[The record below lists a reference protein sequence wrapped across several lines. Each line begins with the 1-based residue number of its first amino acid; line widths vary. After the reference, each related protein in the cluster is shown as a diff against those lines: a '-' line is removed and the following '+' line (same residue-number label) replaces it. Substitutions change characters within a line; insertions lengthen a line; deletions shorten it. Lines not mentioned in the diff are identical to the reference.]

1 VTDIEVIFEPDGRR
15 STAHSNQTILDVAHQ
30 VGLQIRSDCGGQGI
44 CGKCRV
50 HVEPQTGLKELTSIE
65 LSKLTSHHQK
75 AGFRLACQARI
86 NGTSDLI
93 VTIPTASRGL
103 QRQLQITGVSLSY
116 KLNPAVHTLLLTVPA
131 IDPSQSIPDTERLLT
146 ALSSLMDTKSLTR
159 WDYPLSV
166 IEKTPNALRK
176 ASGEVTLVLRN
187 QSQILDIHAGDARE
201 NIYGIAF
208 DIGTSKLVGSLFSLT
223 SGKHIATEG
232 MENPQLRFGEDIMT
246 RLSYAAISGYARK
259 KLQSEVI
266 VAINS
271 LLSSLTSS
279 RIPLDQIYEL
289 VIVGNTVMTSLFLGL
304 DTKHLAYGPFTPPF
318 RGPIET
324 QASKLGLDLPS
335 QTIVYVLPNVAG
347 YVGADALANILA
359 TGMNQHQK
367 PNLLIDIGTN
377 SEVILGNHERIA
389 ATSCAAG
396 PAFEGAQ
403 IEHGMKAV
411 SGAIEQVT
419 LDPQSMT
426 FQLTTIDNLK
436 PIGICGSGVID
447 AIAQLAEA
455 GLLSKKGR
463 FTQKAKPYLIS
474 SNKKRV
480 IILYKGERDKNQPS
494 ITLSEH
500 DISQLLLA
508 KAAIQSG
515 YTLLLQHHQLSVEDL
530 NQVFI
535 AGAFGN
541 YLNLASAKRI
551 GLIPPVS
558 LEKVSFIGNAALSGA
573 QLALLSTIHRR
584 QATQLAHTIE
594 FVDLARHPAFSK
606 IYATSLFI

>member
-1 VTDIEVIFEPDGRR
+1 MSDVKVIFEPDGRR
-15 STAHSNQTILDVAHQ
+15 STGHPNETILDIAQ
-30 VGLQIRSDCGGQGI
+30 RVGLQIRSDCGGQGS

-50 HVEPQTGLKELTSIE
+50 HIEPQTGLQPITSNEI
-65 LSKLTSHHQK
+65 SKLTNQHQI

-86 NGTSDLI
+86 NGTSDII

-103 QRQLQITGVSLSY
+103 RRQLQLAGVSQFF
-116 KLNPAVHTLLLTVPA
+116 KLNPAVRTLLLTVQA
-131 IDPSQSIPDTERLLT
+131 IDPSQSIPDTERLLI
-146 ALSSLMDTKSLTR
+146 ALSSQLGLKSFKR
-159 WDYPLSV
+159 WEYPLPV

-201 NIYGIAF
+201 KIYGVAF
-208 DIGTSKLVGSLFSLT
+208 DIGTSKLVGSLFSLA

-246 RLSYAAISGYARK
+246 RLSYAAISVQNRK

-266 VAINS
+266 NAMNS
-271 LLSSLTSS
+271 MLHSLTSKG
-279 RIPLDQIYEL
+279 IPLSQIYEL
-289 VIVGNTVMTSLFLGL
+289 IIVGNTVMTSFFLGL
-304 DTKHLAYGPFTPPF
+304 DTTHLAYGPFTPPF

-324 QASKLGLDLPS
+324 QAGQLGLELPS

-347 YVGADALANILA
+347 YVGADAIANILA
-359 TGMNQHQK
+359 TRIYRQQK
-367 PNLLIDIGTN
+367 PSLLIDIGTN
-377 SEVILGNHERIA
+377 SEVILGNQDRIA

-419 LDPQSMT
+419 LDSQTMT
-426 FQLTTIDNLK
+426 FQLTTIDDIE
-436 PIGICGSGVID
+436 PIGICGSGVVD
-447 AIAQLAEA
+447 AIAQLVEA
-455 GLLSKKGR
+455 NLLSKKGR
-463 FTQKAKPYLIS
+463 FTKKAQPHLIS
-474 SNKKRV
+474 TTKKRAV
-480 IILYKGERDKNQPS
+480 LLHQGKREKDQPL

-515 YTLLLQHHQLSVEDL
+515 YTLLLEQHQLAVEDL
-530 NQVFI
+530 NHVFI

-541 YLNLASAKRI
+541 YLNPASARRI

-558 LEKVSFIGNAALSGA
+558 LENVSFIGNAALSGA
-573 QLALLSTIHRR
+573 QLTLLSKTHRR
-584 QATQLAHTIE
+584 EATQLAHTIE
-594 FVDLARHPAFSK
+594 FVDLARHQAFSK
-606 IYATSLFI
+606 TYATSLFI